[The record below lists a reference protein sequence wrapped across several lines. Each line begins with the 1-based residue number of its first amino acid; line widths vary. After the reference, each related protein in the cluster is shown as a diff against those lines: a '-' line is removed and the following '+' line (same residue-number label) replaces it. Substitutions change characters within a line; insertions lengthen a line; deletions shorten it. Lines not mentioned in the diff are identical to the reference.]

1 VLLQLLETRCIVD
14 ALEGRGVGGG
24 RDEQIMITTHAAR
37 APENDGSLWFVLRLA
52 IRKDQGEPARDGVA
66 RPV

>member
-1 VLLQLLETRCIVD
+1 MPW
-14 ALEGRGVGGG
+14 GGGGKRG

-37 APENDGSLWFVLRLA
+37 APENDGSPWFVLRLT